1 MLSRDDFY
9 AYQNRG
15 VQHIKDNPFCALW
28 EDMGLGKT
36 VQTLTAIKEL
46 KDSFDVD
53 KTLITGPLRVVRKT
67 WDDEI
72 ASWEHLEGLTT
83 AHILGTEKQ
92 RLAALEQ
99 KADIHL
105 INRENLDWL
114 KRQYVKGTG
123 KKMKMIKRWPWDNV
137 ILDESSSFKSSSSL
151 RTKAVAALRQH
162 YGRMT
167 QLTGTPSPNGY
178 EDLWA
183 QFKLLDRG
191 QRLGFTKKAFLS
203 RWFTPPDRWDPASSK
218 YAIKEFAATQI
229 QDAVRDLVLSLKA
242 EDYLDL
248 PDVMYNPIPVELSD
262 AERGIYDKMKNTFVT
277 ELAGKKITAV
287 NAGVLTGKLLQLSN
301 GNIYTGVGKEY
312 EHFHSRKYEALEELL
327 ESSSGPVMVTA
338 WFKPDMRAIEQIV
351 ARFCGRQKKWEVLSD
366 TASEDRWNNG
376 ETDVLILHPASA
388 GHGLNLHKSDCE
400 TIIWFG
406 LTWSLELYQQLN
418 ARIAGGHRRIG
429 KNVIIHH
436 ILSRGTMDDRVFKVL
451 QYKGATQDAL
461 IEATKE
467 IIREAA

>member
-9 AYQNRG
+9 PYQDRG
-15 VQHIKDNPFCALW
+15 VQHIKDTPFGALW

-36 VQTLTAIKEL
+36 VQTLTAVQEL
-46 KDSFDVD
+46 KESFDVH

-72 ASWEHLEGLTT
+72 ASWEHLQGLTT
-83 AHILGTEKQ
+83 AHIIGTEKQ

-99 KADIHL
+99 DADIHL

-114 KRQYVKGTG
+114 KRQYVKGSG
-123 KKMKMIKRWPWDNV
+123 KKMKLIRKWPWDNI
-137 ILDESSSFKSSSSL
+137 ILDESSSFKSQSSL
-151 RTKAVAALRQH
+151 RTKAVAALRPC

-167 QLTGTPSPNGY
+167 QLTGTPAPNGY
-178 EDLWA
+178 QDLWA

-191 QRLGFTKKAFLS
+191 KSLGYTHKAFLQ
-203 RWFTPPDRWDPASSK
+203 RWFTPPDRWDPASTK
-218 YAIKEFAATQI
+218 HVIKDFAAKQI
-229 QDAVRDLVLSLKA
+229 EDAVRHLVLSLKA

-248 PDVMYNPIPVELSD
+248 PPVMYNPIHVYLTG
-262 AERGIYDKMKNTFVT
+262 AEKDVYRTMQTQYIT
-277 ELAGKKITAV
+277 EVAGKKITAV

-301 GNIYTGVGKEY
+301 GNIYTGVGREH
-312 EHFHSRKYEALEELL
+312 EHFHSQKYEALAELL
-327 ESSSGPVMVTA
+327 EHSGGPVMVTA
-338 WFKPDMRAIEQIV
+338 WFKPDVAAVAQIV
-351 ARFCGRQKKWEVLSD
+351 DRYCGKNKKWEVLSD
-366 TASEDRWNNG
+366 KASEDRWNNG

-388 GHGLNLHKSDCE
+388 GHGLNLHKNDCE

-436 ILSRGTMDDRVFKVL
+436 ILSKGTIDERVFRVL
-451 QYKGATQDAL
+451 QEKGATQDAL
-461 IEATKE
+461 VEATKE
-467 IIREAA
+467 IILEAA